1 MFIFEMIQHFL
12 HSNGLPNE
20 IHISTSCKV
29 ALDALGGYVM
39 ERRGL
44 VEMKGKGQQV
54 SHVKNKFTS

>member
-1 MFIFEMIQHFL
+1 MIQHFL

-20 IHISTSCKV
+20 IHISTSCKA